1 MDKKNHAF
9 TNRRHTS
16 CGFFNNQDKQKQSKV
31 GNYIPYKERKI
42 ISDEEK
48 TAHFSF
54 GKIYLIT

>member
-54 GKIYLIT
+54 GKI